1 MQIHRRSNDWR
12 GKMKESRTFCKS
24 GIAGL
29 FLAALAFVSG
39 AAAEDATVY
48 IDRYGN
54 VVKQV
59 FAVPQTFDTGAGKTA
74 AGEQAG
80 TPRTGTAGLQGETG
94 GTASGA
100 GSVTVVVT
108 DTVPDRCGRCDGW
121 RYTRPHFADFPGYWY
136 PYRYHHPHFYRW
148 RHNRHFRHH

>member
-1 MQIHRRSNDWR
+1 
-12 GKMKESRTFCKS
+12 MKESRTFCKS

-74 AGEQAG
+74 
-80 TPRTGTAGLQGETG
+80 
-94 GTASGA
+94 SGA
-100 GSVTVVVT
+100 GPVTVVVT
-108 DTVPDRCGRCDGW
+108 DAVPDRCGRCDGW

>member
-1 MQIHRRSNDWR
+1 
-12 GKMKESRTFCKS
+12 MKESRIFCKS

-48 IDRYGN
+48 VDWYGN

-59 FAVPQTFDTGAGKTA
+59 FAVPQTFDAGTGKTT
-74 AGEQAG
+74 AGGQAG
-80 TPRTGTAGLQGETG
+80 TLGTGTAGLQGEAG
-94 GTASGA
+94 GTETGVRP
-100 GSVTVVVT
+100 VTVVVT

-121 RYTRPHFADFPGYWY
+121 RYARPYFGDFPGYWH

>member
-1 MQIHRRSNDWR
+1 
-12 GKMKESRTFCKS
+12 MKESRTFCKS

-29 FLAALAFVSG
+29 FLAALVFVSG

-80 TPRTGTAGLQGETG
+80 TPRTGTAGLQGEAG

-100 GSVTVVVT
+100 GSGNG
-108 DTVPDRCGRCDGW
+108 CGN
-121 RYTRPHFADFPGYWY
+121 GYGA
-136 PYRYHHPHFYRW
+136 
-148 RHNRHFRHH
+148 